1 MSEDTDLTQNKINPR
16 KLFYVLSIGWSL
28 LVLAGTLPQVLEDF
42 SNWKR
47 SDRSDL
53 TRQND
58 RVQIREWQSCSNSNP
73 ISVVESE
80 ELKACL
86 NKSRYGLHS
95 ERGRDMCRN
104 FSIRACAYVYGY
116 MPDEENAKALYKTL
130 DKNHEIHNRLLDKTL
145 RWLSYRHYSGLFWV
159 MTLLLISGPL
169 AFAFGP
175 RAWFYFKSWM
185 MDK

>member
-1 MSEDTDLTQNKINPR
+1 MSEDIDLTQNKINPK

-47 SDRSDL
+47 ADRSDFS
-53 TRQND
+53 RQMD
-58 RVQIREWQSCSNSNP
+58 DLRTREWQSCSNSNP
-73 ISVVESE
+73 ISVAESE
-80 ELKACL
+80 RLKACL
-86 NKSRYGLHS
+86 YKSRSGLHS
-95 ERGRDMCRN
+95 ERGRDWCRKL
-104 FSIRACAYVYGY
+104 SIRACAYVYADSNDAFSRNMTKNYQTHNSLLG
-116 MPDEENAKALYKTL
+116 KTF
-130 DKNHEIHNRLLDKTL
+130 
-145 RWLSYRHYSGLFWV
+145 RWLSYTHYSGLFWV
-159 MTLLLISGPL
+159 MILLLISGPL